1 MKFNTK
7 LLSFLSLGLLLV
19 SCLDDTNNK
28 IYFGLD
34 SNKFDALIGVKDK
47 EVSSNN
53 DKGTSYYITYGINHI
68 YGYFN
73 SYLYNNV
80 TVYDVTYN
88 SNDEFPRP
96 SYEDYEVVS
105 FFDDEISFI
114 TSANVNPLPKVN
126 ADGLTL
132 SLIEAVGEG
141 ILTKEDIKQI
151 NNLFNIYYQDYI
163 DEYLLDNIKTPT
175 SKDNILNYGF
185 ISRPNLDDII
195 SIYDNE
201 FNVKKE
207 DTLFINYYGTYN
219 SYLLVELC
227 NNEYISSF
235 NDLELNNEV
244 ASKYK
249 VSNFSFAFNDE
260 YREIYGYNI
269 ENNDILSLKE
279 LYDAH
284 IINSFDLLLINSIHK
299 TFYNY

>member
-19 SCLDDTNNK
+19 SCSNDTNNK

-34 SNKFDALIGVKDK
+34 SNKFDILIGVKDK

-53 DKGTSYYITYGINHI
+53 DKGTSYKITYGINHI

-96 SYEDYEVVS
+96 SYEDYKVVS

-132 SLIEAVGEG
+132 SLIEAIGEG

-151 NNLFNIYYQDYI
+151 KYLFNIYYQDYI

-207 DTLFINYYGTYN
+207 DTLFINYYGRYN

>member
-19 SCLDDTNNK
+19 SCSNDTNNK

-34 SNKFDALIGVKDK
+34 SNKFDILIGVKDK

-53 DKGTSYYITYGINHI
+53 DKGTSYKITYGINHI

-207 DTLFINYYGTYN
+207 DALFINYYGTYN

>member
-19 SCLDDTNNK
+19 SCSNDTNNK
-28 IYFGLD
+28 IYFGID

-53 DKGTSYYITYGINHI
+53 DKGTSYKITYGINHT

-126 ADGLTL
+126 ADGLIIGAPIYMMQPNGYFRCF
-132 SLIEAVGEG
+132 SERFCYPYSRYG
-141 ILTKEDIKQI
+141 TKETYYPNKKQKGALVFSMGAPKEMYPQFKAALDVWKEAYKRAIPDIR
-151 NNLFNIYYQDYI
+151 
-163 DEYLLDNIKTPT
+163 YLDVFRTWHVHDFPKYDLDCLNEPERKAYNDATWET
-175 SKDNILNYGF
+175 SLNEAYKIGQ
-185 ISRPNLDDII
+185 
-195 SIYDNE
+195 
-201 FNVKKE
+201 
-207 DTLFINYYGTYN
+207 
-219 SYLLVELC
+219 ELAAT
-227 NNEYISSF
+227 E
-235 NDLELNNEV
+235 
-244 ASKYK
+244 
-249 VSNFSFAFNDE
+249 
-260 YREIYGYNI
+260 
-269 ENNDILSLKE
+269 
-279 LYDAH
+279 
-284 IINSFDLLLINSIHK
+284 
-299 TFYNY
+299 

>member
-1 MKFNTK
+1 MKIYTK
-7 LLSFLSLGLLLV
+7 LLSFLFLGLLLV
-19 SCLDDTNNK
+19 SCVNDTNNV

-53 DKGTSYYITYGINHI
+53 DKGTSYKTIYGINHI

-73 SYLYNNV
+73 SYLYDNV
-80 TVYDVTYN
+80 TVYDVVYD

-96 SYEDYEVVS
+96 SYQDYEVVN
-105 FFDDEISFI
+105 FFDNEISFI

-132 SLIEAVGEG
+132 SLKEAIGEG

-163 DEYLLDNIKTPT
+163 DDYLLNNNKTPT
-175 SKDNILNYGF
+175 SNDIILDYGF
-185 ISRPNLDDII
+185 VSRPILDDII
-195 SIYDNE
+195 SIYDKK
-201 FNVKKE
+201 FNVKEE

-227 NNEYISSF
+227 NNEYISSY
-235 NDLELNNEV
+235 NDIGLNNDS
-244 ASKYK
+244 ASKHK
-249 VSNFSFAFNDE
+249 VSTFTFTFNDE
-260 YREIYGYNI
+260 NREIYGYDL
-269 ENNDILSLKE
+269 ENNDILSLEE
-279 LYDAH
+279 LYDYYLV
-284 IINSFDLLLINSIHK
+284 NSFDLLLINSIHK

>member
-1 MKFNTK
+1 MKIYTK
-7 LLSFLSLGLLLV
+7 LISFLSLSLLLV
-19 SCLDDTNNK
+19 SCSNDTNNK

-34 SNKFDALIGVKDK
+34 SNKFDILIGVKDK
-47 EVSSNN
+47 EVSSND
-53 DKGTSYYITYGINHI
+53 DKGTSYNITYGINHI

-73 SYLYNNV
+73 SYLYDNV
-80 TVYDVTYN
+80 TVYDITYH

-105 FFDDEISFI
+105 FFDNEINFI
-114 TSANVNPLPKVN
+114 TSPNVNPLPKVN
-126 ADGLTL
+126 ADGLNL
-132 SLIEAVGEG
+132 SLKEAIGEG
-141 ILTKEDIKQI
+141 ILLKEDIKQI

-175 SKDNILNYGF
+175 SKDDILNYGF

-195 SIYDNE
+195 SIYDKE

-207 DTLFINYYGTYN
+207 DTLFINYYGRYN
-219 SYLLVELC
+219 SYLLVELV
-227 NNEYISSF
+227 NNEYITSY
-235 NDLELNNEV
+235 NDLGLKNEV

-249 VSNFSFAFNDE
+249 VSTFTFTFNDE
-260 YREIYGYNI
+260 YREIYGYNL

-279 LYDAH
+279 LYDAY